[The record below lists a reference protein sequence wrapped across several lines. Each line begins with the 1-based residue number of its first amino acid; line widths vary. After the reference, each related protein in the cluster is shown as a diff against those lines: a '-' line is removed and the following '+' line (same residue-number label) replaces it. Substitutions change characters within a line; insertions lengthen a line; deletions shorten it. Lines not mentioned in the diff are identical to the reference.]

1 MMDASKDTNNEIL
14 KNLPEGG
21 REVCMNLNILEL
33 LMKMIMKEIYEV
45 VEFLTYLCGFF
56 L

>member
-21 REVCMNLNILEL
+21 LEVCMILNILEL

-45 VEFLTYLCGFF
+45 VESLIYICGLF
-56 L
+56 